1 MSPGNLKTTWTD
13 NYLTLCLSFCDTQCG
28 RLLYWTK
35 FSISIDVQ
43 TFVSSYC
50 RIILPHTKA
59 LYITTNETLRG
70 IIDDVRLSLLIL
82 AYHRQSWNG
91 IRKSNRLAF
100 YLIFIHLIPGN
111 FSCISSINHNNIIRQ
126 WQTPRTN

>member
-1 MSPGNLKTTWTD
+1 M
-13 NYLTLCLSFCDTQCG
+13 TLSVDDCSE
-28 RLLYWTK
+28 

-70 IIDDVRLSLLIL
+70 IIDDARLSLLIL
-82 AYHRQSWNG
+82 AYHRQS
-91 IRKSNRLAF
+91 
-100 YLIFIHLIPGN
+100 
-111 FSCISSINHNNIIRQ
+111 
-126 WQTPRTN
+126 